1 MVKLTSPAYQ
11 KAIQSLWDGNCT
23 IIVRDM
29 TLDPTTGRTEPQER
43 VAAENIP
50 CRVSYTTVKS
60 AETTEEA
67 ATVAQSVTLY
77 LDPAVDIPVGS
88 KITVTQN
95 GVTRDTPA
103 AANRRYT
110 PTTKKCRW
118 SFGRSGPDELGKL

>member
-88 KITVTQN
+88 KITVTQI
-95 GVTRDTPA
+95 GVTRD
-103 AANRRYT
+103 YT
-110 PTTKKCRW
+110 
-118 SFGRSGPDELGKL
+118 RSGKPAVYTYHQEVPLELWKEWA